1 MKPFPYLVWAQHWTP
16 YQEFSPLL
24 ELETI
29 NSPKLLLD
37 SGRIQVLGVGGVW
50 YRPAHLMTEMYGTK
64 REPEDLNTKGSVHT
78 KGPHRVQIC
87 YKSTCCV
94 ERQVLKCWHR
104 MELEGCLGL
113 ELLFPQQ
120 LLCVCMFSNMWS
132 FFRGYRKFEY
142 QNVFKVHPP
151 SPSKFTPFCSGGLVR
166 PRTFCILL
174 LGRFLFR
181 VQIWV
186 IIEFRSSQLRPSQ
199 MWEHKQ
205 IREPNTPCV
214 PFDVFLFKFYHRERC
229 EKLSNLKLITCVIV
243 GLKEC
248 VAKWFSPRASFAGL
262 FQHCRPLAASQV
274 QPVSG
279 RWDSKWSSEYKT
291 KSRMVKV
298 EVSFQMSRMKKN
310 LLSPSRILFCI
321 PMPISRPIFSGT
333 SCNSVLFWQLY
344 SLKCFKL
351 IIFNSVQETPM
362 IAQ

>member
-1 MKPFPYLVWAQHWTP
+1 MKPFPYLLWAQHWTP

-50 YRPAHLMTEMYGTK
+50 YRPAHLMTEMYSTK

-214 PFDVFLFKFYHRERC
+214 PFDVFLFKFYHGKGAKNFRTWSWSRASSWVWKNVSPSDFLHVHLLQVSFSTAGPLRRRKYSPFPEDETRNGHQNTKRNPVWWKLKSLFKWAVWKKICYHHRGFCFVFQCPFRDPSSRERAVTLYYFDNC
-229 EKLSNLKLITCVIV
+229 THWN
-243 GLKEC
+243 
-248 VAKWFSPRASFAGL
+248 AS
-262 FQHCRPLAASQV
+262 S
-274 QPVSG
+274 
-279 RWDSKWSSEYKT
+279 
-291 KSRMVKV
+291 
-298 EVSFQMSRMKKN
+298 
-310 LLSPSRILFCI
+310 
-321 PMPISRPIFSGT
+321 
-333 SCNSVLFWQLY
+333 
-344 SLKCFKL
+344 
-351 IIFNSVQETPM
+351 
-362 IAQ
+362 